1 MSYDSIII
9 SGPKYVG
16 KTTLV
21 KKIVEKGQTFRIIKT
36 VTTRKQ
42 RDGEDID
49 AYDFISKERFTKLKQ
64 ENKLILDTE
73 YNKECYGIEEVE
85 AIKAGDGIP
94 IFVVEPST
102 VETLENNLIQKKYS
116 PLTFFVDADDKD
128 IATRIQ
134 NRKDAD
140 NDLKILQQR
149 EIDREFKN
157 KTIFYFKNNKLE
169 DTVNLFLMLWKYR
182 DSGGV
187 LHKDLIQSAVKSDL
201 LLQNANPSHVTAAA
215 YDLHLGEEY
224 YYGGKVRRI
233 TKEDPFFRIDPYDYA
248 IVTSKEIA
256 NLPRNI
262 SSRFNLT
269 VSLFTQGIILSN
281 GTQID
286 PGFRGKLF
294 CLLFN
299 TSNKPVVLKKEQ
311 KYATIEFN
319 KLISHTEPYIGKYQ
333 DKNEIISYL
342 PSNVMQGAVSELKK
356 ELDNLK
362 KETKNINSY
371 FMGIIALILALI
383 PLMLL
388 FK

>member
-1 MSYDSIII
+1 MNYDSIII

-21 KKIVEKGQTFRIIKT
+21 EKIVKKNPTFEIVKT
-36 VTTRKQ
+36 ITTREK
-42 RDGEDID
+42 REKESAD
-49 AYDFISKERFTKLKQ
+49 AYDFISSEEFTTLKQ

-73 YNKECYGIEEVE
+73 YNTNYYGIKEEAVSTVT
-85 AIKAGDGIP
+85 GTP

-102 VETLENNLIQKKYS
+102 VEILEKNLMQKNYS
-116 PLTFFVDADDKD
+116 PLTFFIDANDEEMTARVKGRLDADIDSS
-128 IATRIQ
+128 
-134 NRKDAD
+134 
-140 NDLKILQQR
+140 ILMQR

-157 KTIFYFKNNKLE
+157 KAIYYLKNNKL
-169 DTVNLFLMLWKYR
+169 DDIVNLFMMLWKYR
-182 DSGGV
+182 ENGGV
-187 LHKDLIQSAVKSDL
+187 LHKNLIQSAVKSDL
-201 LLQNANPSHVTAAA
+201 LLQDADPNYVTAAA

-224 YYGGKVRRI
+224 YYAGKIRHI

-248 IVTSKEIA
+248 IVTSKEAA

-262 SSRFNLT
+262 SARFNLT

-311 KYATIEFN
+311 K
-319 KLISHTEPYIGKYQ
+319 
-333 DKNEIISYL
+333 
-342 PSNVMQGAVSELKK
+342 
-356 ELDNLK
+356 
-362 KETKNINSY
+362 
-371 FMGIIALILALI
+371 
-383 PLMLL
+383 
-388 FK
+388 